1 MVAPFIERD
10 RKRAWL
16 SGVPVCLAHNL
27 RADWVQAVGGYQSA
41 AATTRTVRSTL
52 RSAVRGRQGERVI
65 CRPQP
70 TQIARSRDE
79 RSSAD
84 ERGPKWGK
92 APRPCWGR
100 REICQNNSTKNS
112 GVPSQRHL
120 STVYFGRYGGTR
132 DAALPVN
139 LKEPSSSNAD
149 SGCMRPAAMV
159 AKSADALHR
168 PSVLRAQ
175 AGHDPPTE
183 YSATG
188 PLLGAASRGL
198 ADHLASVGSP

>member
-1 MVAPFIERD
+1 MVAPFIESD

-65 CRPQP
+65 CRPHSPPRLLARAMNVRQLTKEERLSGGRHQGP
-70 TQIARSRDE
+70 AGVGERYAKTTQLR
-79 RSSAD
+79 
-84 ERGPKWGK
+84 
-92 APRPCWGR
+92 
-100 REICQNNSTKNS
+100 T
-112 GVPSQRHL
+112 
-120 STVYFGRYGGTR
+120 
-132 DAALPVN
+132 AAFPVN

-149 SGCMRPAAMV
+149 SGCMRPAAIV

-175 AGHDPPTE
+175 AGHDPSTE

-188 PLLGAASRGL
+188 PLLGAAS
-198 ADHLASVGSP
+198 